1 MKLRTIGLISTL
13 ALGLLA
19 GLWPAEA
26 QRSGKV
32 YRIGYLSAQSHSAEL
47 SRLDGFRQALRDL
60 GYVEGK
66 NIVIKSRYAEGKT
79 GRLPELAAELIRL
92 KVDVM
97 VTGGTAGTR
106 AAKQAT
112 KTIPLIMTLV
122 GNPIRFV
129 ASLAKPGGNITG
141 LTQITP
147 QLSGKRL
154 ELLKEAFPKISRVAV
169 FDDGALRALG
179 LSRNLQETQ
188 LVAEALGIKL
198 QSLVIRRSNPDLDGA
213 FRTAMSQRPDAL
225 VILPGPVLLVHRKRI
240 VELAAKIRLPAI
252 YPHTEFIDEGGLM
265 YYGPDFVDLY
275 RRAATYVDRI
285 LKGAKPANL
294 PVEQPTKFDLIIN
307 LKTAKALGLT
317 ISPEVL
323 FRANKVIK

>member
-112 KTIPLIMTLV
+112 KD
-122 GNPIRFV
+122 NPPYHD
-129 ASLAKPGGNITG
+129 ACW
-141 LTQITP
+141 
-147 QLSGKRL
+147 
-154 ELLKEAFPKISRVAV
+154 
-169 FDDGALRALG
+169 
-179 LSRNLQETQ
+179 
-188 LVAEALGIKL
+188 
-198 QSLVIRRSNPDLDGA
+198 QS
-213 FRTAMSQRPDAL
+213 
-225 VILPGPVLLVHRKRI
+225 
-240 VELAAKIRLPAI
+240 
-252 YPHTEFIDEGGLM
+252 Y
-265 YYGPDFVDLY
+265 
-275 RRAATYVDRI
+275 
-285 LKGAKPANL
+285 
-294 PVEQPTKFDLIIN
+294 
-307 LKTAKALGLT
+307 
-317 ISPEVL
+317 
-323 FRANKVIK
+323 